1 MAATVLYAQTADALR
16 KRIGEGWQVGDRI
29 PAEPKLCEEFGVS
42 SITMRRAVGTLVAEG
57 LLVRLQG
64 KGTFVSADHAI
75 VQGPPDLTS
84 FTQDMV
90 TRGWG
95 STSRVVG
102 ITIGPGS
109 ADTSLRLGVSAG
121 AALTRIERVRLADGL
136 PIAIQIAYLPS
147 IAFPSLERFDFGR
160 DSLYDVLR
168 IHYGV
173 KASAATETYR
183 ASTATAP
190 EASMLEVEPGSPVFR
205 AKRLTVD
212 SLGNHIELVES
223 VIRGDRY
230 TLQLRLSAS
239 HRPSR

>member
-109 ADTSLRLGVSAG
+109 ADTCLRLGVSAG

-147 IAFPSLERFDFGR
+147 IAFPGLERFDFGR

-168 IHYGV
+168 IHFGV
-173 KASAATETYR
+173 KTSAATETYR

-190 EASMLEVEPGSPVFR
+190 EASMLEVAPGSPVFR

>member
-109 ADTSLRLGVSAG
+109 ADTCLRLGVSAG

-147 IAFPSLERFDFGR
+147 IAFAGLERFDFGR

-183 ASTATAP
+183 ASTATAL